1 MDYLLQ
7 KINRLRSS
15 SSFAAYQ
22 KVLPLVSRYLS
33 NCLEPTSQ
41 ASSYW
46 SEEIAGFEYLFD
58 ASPLI
63 IDKLKEHSYHL
74 TGIHSYKYRD
84 HHAYSQNWFYQK
96 HLERFKLLSDLDP
109 LNLFVPESSDLGGFG
124 FDFGYGLTNVD
135 TLKYY
140 EVMIGLQKADFLP
153 DVASNFSVLEVGAGW
168 GGFSYGFKTLFP
180 HTKYI
185 IVDLPHTMLFS
196 AINMVVSFPDASF
209 LFYDD
214 LDFDLRLLAGDYD
227 FCFVPN
233 YAFNSTLKLPFLDL
247 AINIASFQEMSSTQ
261 VHNYLST
268 LSLSGCRNFYSL
280 NRICSP
286 YNNELDSVFDLL
298 AQYYQIKQLSILPDS
313 YLSVGKKSK
322 KKPKQVD
329 SPLTK
334 KNVPSSS
341 SKPSKMS
348 KDYVHHCGVLLDNY

>member
-153 DVASNFSVLEVGAGW
+153 DAASNFSVLEVGAGW

-233 YAFNSTLKLPFLDL
+233 SAFNSTLK
-247 AINIASFQEMSSTQ
+247 
-261 VHNYLST
+261 
-268 LSLSGCRNFYSL
+268 
-280 NRICSP
+280 
-286 YNNELDSVFDLL
+286 
-298 AQYYQIKQLSILPDS
+298 
-313 YLSVGKKSK
+313 
-322 KKPKQVD
+322 
-329 SPLTK
+329 
-334 KNVPSSS
+334 
-341 SKPSKMS
+341 
-348 KDYVHHCGVLLDNY
+348 